1 MGPQHRRC
9 QREDEARRALG
20 WKLQS
25 VEMARRMER
34 KEELSEGPREAPGG
48 AGRVHTDT
56 WSEQRQVGAGPGETA
71 REAAWPPQGWG
82 GHSQRAFS
90 IPLREWQCSLQ
101 HIRSQSF
108 LSSRMEEP
116 SKRKIVS
123 FLPKRMRLL
132 STHSR
137 PPQPPQGN
145 LTCSQLALLQRRF
158 PQTASKSYNLNH
170 RNIPLPSPWSPKALN
185 VTLTPALPPPPA
197 LAPQSLAALGTTPA
211 ASTLFT

>member
-90 IPLREWQCSLQ
+90 IPLRE
-101 HIRSQSF
+101 
-108 LSSRMEEP
+108 
-116 SKRKIVS
+116 
-123 FLPKRMRLL
+123 
-132 STHSR
+132 
-137 PPQPPQGN
+137 
-145 LTCSQLALLQRRF
+145 
-158 PQTASKSYNLNH
+158 
-170 RNIPLPSPWSPKALN
+170 
-185 VTLTPALPPPPA
+185 
-197 LAPQSLAALGTTPA
+197 
-211 ASTLFT
+211 